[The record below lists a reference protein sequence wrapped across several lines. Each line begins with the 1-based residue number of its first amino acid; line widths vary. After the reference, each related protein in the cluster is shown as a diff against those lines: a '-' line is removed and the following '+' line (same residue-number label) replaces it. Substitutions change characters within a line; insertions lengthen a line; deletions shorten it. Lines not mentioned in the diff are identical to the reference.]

1 MNASAVTSGPPPATS
16 GTMNPPKSV
25 WSYLSAHRGQLAA
38 GGFFL
43 LLTNAFEKAIPWL
56 LKNGVDAFTSNNLQL
71 VRNAAWTVI
80 ALAVGMMF
88 TRSLSRLYIFNMGR
102 DVEFTL
108 RTEVLTQLH
117 RLGSAFFA
125 RMSTG
130 DIMSRATNDLAQVRL
145 LLGFGTLN
153 TVNAIVAWLSALALM
168 VAISPKLAL
177 YALIPYP
184 FFMLATRAFVRR
196 AFRASQENQKVLAK
210 LAERAQEYLSGVRV
224 VRAFNA
230 DAHEALRFEE
240 ANREA
245 ISRTMT
251 MVSLR
256 ALMTPVLMGIS
267 ALGTLIVIYKGG
279 LMVNAGQLTKGE
291 FLAFYAYLSQ
301 LIWPTMAA
309 GYILSI
315 VQRGRAAYLRVREI
329 LDAEPDIQE
338 VAHPIAWKR
347 LPGENR
353 GALEVKDLSF
363 SYRDRQV
370 LDSVSFRVPQGTSL
384 AIVGRTG
391 SGKTTLAGLLSR
403 LLPTPEQSV
412 LLDGADITQ
421 LKLGDV
427 RKAIGYA
434 QQEPFLFSTTVARNI
449 GFSLEDPDT
458 DESLRRIRDIA
469 REAAILDEIERLP
482 DGFDT
487 VVGERGVQLSGGQ
500 KQRVAL
506 ARALLN
512 DPAVLVL
519 DDPMSAVDAKTEREI
534 LDALDRAAAG
544 RTLILITNRTAAA
557 ARCDQVLVLDHGKV
571 VERGDHDTLRRKQ
584 GFYAQLCAR
593 QSLEQ
598 ELSAL

>member
-1 MNASAVTSGPPPATS
+1 MSVSTVTQHAGAATS
-16 GTMNPPKSV
+16 AGMKSPKSV
-25 WSYLSAHRGQLAA
+25 WSYLSAHRGQLATGA
-38 GGFFL
+38 FFL
-43 LLTNAFEKAIPWL
+43 LATNAFEKAIPWL
-56 LKNGVDAFTSNNLQL
+56 LKNGVDAFTSSDLDR
-71 VRNAAWTVI
+71 VRSAAYTVI

-88 TRSLSRLYIFNMGR
+88 TRSLSRLYIFNVGR

-108 RTEVLTQLH
+108 RSEVLSQLH

-130 DIMSRATNDLAQVRL
+130 DIMSRATNDLGQVRL

-153 TVNAIVAWLSALALM
+153 MVNASVAWVSALGLM
-168 VAISPKLAL
+168 IAISPELAM
-177 YALIPYP
+177 YALVPYP

-224 VRAFNA
+224 VRAFSA
-230 DAHEALRFEE
+230 DAHEAERFEE

-279 LMVNAGQLTKGE
+279 LMVNEGTLTKGE

-301 LIWPTMAA
+301 LVWPTMAA

-329 LDAEPDIQE
+329 LDADPDVVEAEQ
-338 VAHPIAWKR
+338 PIPWKR
-347 LPGENR
+347 LPGEAR
-353 GALEVKDLSF
+353 GALDVHDLSF
-363 SYRDRQV
+363 SYGDRKI
-370 LDSVSFRVPQGTSL
+370 LDGVSFRVPQGSSL

-403 LLPTPEQSV
+403 LLPTPAETV
-412 LLDGADITQ
+412 LLDGEDVTL

-458 DESLRRIRDIA
+458 DESMQRIRDIA
-469 REAAILDEIERLP
+469 RDAAILDEIERLP

-519 DDPMSAVDAKTEREI
+519 DDPMSAVDAKTERAI
-534 LDALDRAAAG
+534 LDALDHAAAG
-544 RTLILITNRTAAA
+544 RTLVLITNRTAAA

-571 VERGDHDTLRRKQ
+571 VERGDHESLRSQ
-584 GFYAQLCAR
+584 NGFYAQLCAR
-593 QSLEQ
+593 QSVEH
-598 ELSAL
+598 ELSTL